1 VTVVLLAAGFAA
13 VLGGA
18 LLFTNA
24 VEWAGNRLGL
34 GVGAVGTVLAAVSTA
49 LPESVIPVVAILRG
63 EPDADE
69 VAVGAIVGA
78 PFMLATIAMALMGY
92 AALAYSRRRP
102 RFSPVVIGVWS
113 RCSRPSSP
121 SSWASAERKPRRSG
135 RCACLHVSLHPR
147 TRPFQATSGRSR

>member
-1 VTVVLLAAGFAA
+1 VTVVLLAV

-69 VAVGAIVGA
+69 VAVGRRRAV
-78 PFMLATIAMALMGY
+78 PC
-92 AALAYSRRRP
+92 SRRAR
-102 RFSPVVIGVWS
+102 W
-113 RCSRPSSP
+113 
-121 SSWASAERKPRRSG
+121 
-135 RCACLHVSLHPR
+135 H
-147 TRPFQATSGRSR
+147 